1 MYCKFLTNHRSPF
14 PKETLGKLSA
24 VDASFAGSTRHYI
37 RLRELEMRYSASTAI
52 FFIQIKVTSVF

>member
-24 VDASFAGSTRHYI
+24 VYASFAGSTRHYI

-52 FFIQIKVTSVF
+52 FLFK